1 VFDDEVLEFM
11 FVYRG
16 GRLDRKRE
24 RESDCRKQMPIRSSN
39 KNKPE
44 ASTKELSDKQLL
56 DSRDILYAE
65 LKNAEDIVSFRRNQM
80 KALNDFMAG
89 KGMGWV
95 ARMIMI

>member
-1 VFDDEVLEFM
+1 
-11 FVYRG
+11 
-16 GRLDRKRE
+16 
-24 RESDCRKQMPIRSSN
+24 
-39 KNKPE
+39 
-44 ASTKELSDKQLL
+44 LSDKQLL